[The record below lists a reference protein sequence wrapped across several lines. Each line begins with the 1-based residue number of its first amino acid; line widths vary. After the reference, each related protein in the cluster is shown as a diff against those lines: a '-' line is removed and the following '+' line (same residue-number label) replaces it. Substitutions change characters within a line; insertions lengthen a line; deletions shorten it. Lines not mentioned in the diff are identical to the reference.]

1 MPVVAIILVF
11 QVLIEM
17 PVPTQLIQLV
27 IKMK

>member
-11 QVLIEM
+11 QVLIEVL
-17 PVPTQLIQLV
+17 VPTQLIQLV